1 MGHPGLGGT
10 LTHPHSPPAC
20 AGFGSVLRGCRN
32 KTPLP
37 KSGDHVAAL
46 PGAGLWASG
55 SVETGRL
62 GQQDR
67 TVGGQQ
73 APWACMPQLH
83 GPWAPWRGTG
93 HDHRSARTPFAGS
106 RVGAGCLRQP
116 KLRRFCLEGRLV
128 PSLFTSRR
136 RESKPSC
143 VVCAHVWPCACA
155 PCACAP
161 CACLRVP
168 HVRACVCP
176 VCVPAC
182 APCACLRVPRVSMC
196 APCASACACVC
207 PVCVCVPH
215 MPSSPHSPTQT
226 PPAPTRPEEAECQ
239 QLPTGRQQQS
249 SRDERLFEMELY
261 H

>member
-73 APWACMPQLH
+73 APWACVPQLH

-116 KLRRFCLEGRLV
+116 KLRRFCVEGRLV

-136 RESKPSC
+136 RESRPSC

-155 PCACAP
+155 PCAC
-161 CACLRVP
+161 
-168 HVRACVCP
+168 
-176 VCVPAC
+176 
-182 APCACLRVPRVSMC
+182 
-196 APCASACACVC
+196 ACACVC

-226 PPAPTRPEEAECQ
+226 PPAPTRPEEAGCQ
-239 QLPTGRQQQS
+239 QLPAGRQRPCC
-249 SRDERLFEMELY
+249 RDECLFEMELC